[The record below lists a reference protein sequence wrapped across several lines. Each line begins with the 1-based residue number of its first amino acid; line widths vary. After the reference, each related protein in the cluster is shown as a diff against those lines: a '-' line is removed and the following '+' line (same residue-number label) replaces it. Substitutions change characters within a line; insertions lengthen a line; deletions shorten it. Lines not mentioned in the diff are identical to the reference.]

1 MTSDTFYSGSKVTY
15 NDISEDEVFMASPE
29 TPVPQVA
36 QTMVDHWV
44 DSIFIVNDKEE
55 ILGII
60 TDGVI
65 LSLVARNVDC
75 SSLLAKD
82 VMANPVYCV
91 RGSEPISPY
100 ENLKKTFSKR
110 HNRVNRVAIIDEKN
124 RLTGVVNMN
133 FLKKIGRFSR
143 TFEIRLKKKE

>member
-1 MTSDTFYSGSKVTY
+1 MANEGFYAGSKVTY
-15 NDISEDEVFMASPE
+15 NDISEDEVFMASPD
-29 TPVPQVA
+29 TPLPQVA

-44 DSIFIVNDKEE
+44 DSIFVVNENEE

-65 LSLVARNVDC
+65 LSLVAKHSDC
-75 SSLLAKD
+75 STLVAKD

-91 RGSEPISPY
+91 RGNEPISPY
-100 ENLKKTFSKR
+100 ENLKKTFSKK
-110 HNRVNRVAIIDEKN
+110 HNRVNRVAIIDEKK

-143 TFEIRLKKKE
+143 TFEITLKKKE